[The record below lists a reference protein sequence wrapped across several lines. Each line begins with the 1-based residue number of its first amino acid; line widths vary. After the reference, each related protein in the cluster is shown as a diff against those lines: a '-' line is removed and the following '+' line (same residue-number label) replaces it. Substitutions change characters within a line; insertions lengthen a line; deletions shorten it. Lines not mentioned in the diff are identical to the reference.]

1 MISVSL
7 HQIKD
12 LKRPL
17 TIAKVHLQENPMQA
31 LINLKKAK
39 VSINQIII

>member
-1 MISVSL
+1 MF
-7 HQIKD
+7 K
-12 LKRPL
+12 
-17 TIAKVHLQENPMQA
+17 TIFLAIIRITLQENPMQA